1 MIVTEGLT
9 TGSAKQQG
17 ISELQDFSPSP
28 ALDVSCLLC
37 HLLNCDKTYL
47 LMHHKEPLSP
57 EQAAWFCDAV
67 EKRKSGLPVAY
78 ITNHKEF
85 YGYDFYVTPAVLIP
99 KPDTEILVEN
109 AVASITEAAETF
121 GKNKVLNI
129 CDMCSGSGCIGISV
143 YLALLESGFS
153 KEFFPNFT
161 FVDIS
166 PEALQITK
174 HNANHLIPKPVSNLR
189 FVQSN
194 LFENVTQRFDF
205 VLTNPPYVPAAMVD
219 ELLTDGRREPRLAL
233 DGDNNPAC
241 VSKNGTMEKSSD
253 GLGLI
258 KKELPQM
265 FSCIDPWGQFL
276 METGE
281 YNAEETAILA
291 EKCGFKNVSIL
302 RDLEGQKR
310 VVTGRR

>member
-1 MIVTEGLT
+1 MTSEGMTIGAL
-9 TGSAKQQG
+9 KQKG

-28 ALDVSCLLC
+28 ALDISCFLC
-37 HLLNCDKTYL
+37 HLLNCDKTFL
-47 LMHHKEPLSP
+47 LMHHKDLLSE
-57 EQAAWFCDAV
+57 EQTASFLEMI
-67 EKRKSGLPVAY
+67 EKRKSGIPVAY

-85 YGYDFYVTPAVLIP
+85 YGYDFYVTPDVLIP
-99 KPDTEILVEN
+99 KPDTEILVED
-109 AVASITEAAETF
+109 AVARIMDASVTF

-143 YLALLESGFS
+143 YLALMDSGFP

-166 PEALQITK
+166 PDALQITK
-174 HNANHLIPKPVSNLR
+174 HNANKLIPKPVSNLR

-205 VLTNPPYVPAAMVD
+205 VLTNPPYIPASLVD
-219 ELLTDGRREPRLAL
+219 ELLTDGRSEPRLAL
-233 DGDNNPAC
+233 DGDNNPALL
-241 VSKNGTMEKSSD
+241 SKTGTMEKSSD
-253 GLGLI
+253 GLGI
-258 KKELPQM
+258 IRKELPQM
-265 FSCIDPWGQFL
+265 YKCIDSCGQFL

-281 YNAEETAILA
+281 YNAEETAVLA

-302 RDLEGQKR
+302 KDLEGQLR
-310 VVTGRR
+310 VVTGQR